1 LKYKSRWWVDLPDE
15 AIAYV
20 LWQRTNLVRETTEKK
35 PGTWND
41 VVPKEVAEADLDYV
55 REKYNS
61 GLMSDLLC
69 IAGHLPKRC
78 ESIVDIGCGV
88 AGLDV
93 LLWRYYTM
101 HWQKP
106 YITLLDKTRTEGKIW
121 YGYTEQAAYYNSL
134 EVAKRVMRINGVGY
148 ENFGTCNPDGFRAD
162 RAAPIIATDTA
173 DLVVSS
179 LAWGFHFPVMTYRDQ
194 VADVLAQ
201 HGVVIMWIRNGT
213 DGVQKMLE
221 AFDKAERVFVSKKYT
236 IWAFSWV

>member
-1 LKYKSRWWVDLPDE
+1 MKYKSRWWVDLPDE

-20 LWQRTNLVRETTEKK
+20 LWQRTNLVRETTEKR

-101 HWQKP
+101 HGQEP
-106 YITLLDKTRTEGKIW
+106 YIWLLDKTHVEDKIW
-121 YGYTEQAAYYNSL
+121 YGYREKAAYYNSL
-134 EVAKRVMRINGVGY
+134 EVAERVMSINGV
-148 ENFGTCNPDGFRAD
+148 PDKNCSSHAPGDYYFLRANHV
-162 RAAPIIATDTA
+162 

-221 AFDKAERVFVSKKYT
+221 VFDKAERVFVSNKYT
-236 IWAFSWV
+236 IWAFSWA